1 MKGVSIMN
9 EVLKGIDWSQAIST
23 LWTVILLPIIT
34 YIGTQVANYAK
45 AKKIDKYTDILYQ
58 NVVDAVKDVYQ
69 AYVENIKGT
78 ADWDNETKESM
89 KELAKTKT
97 IHALTTSIYQ
107 ALKTANNDFDEYL
120 DSLIETAI
128 YDLKRVNV

>member
-1 MKGVSIMN
+1 MN

-34 YIGTQVANYAK
+34 YIGTQAANYAK

-107 ALKTANNDFDEYL
+107 ALKTANNDFDKYL

>member
-1 MKGVSIMN
+1 MN

-58 NVVDAVKDVYQ
+58 NVINVVKDVYQ

-107 ALKTANNDFDEYL
+107 ALKTANSDFDEYL

>member
-1 MKGVSIMN
+1 MN

>member
-34 YIGTQVANYAK
+34 YIGTQAANYAK

>member
-1 MKGVSIMN
+1 MN
-9 EVLKGIDWSQAIST
+9 EVLKGIDWPQVIST
-23 LWTVILLPIIT
+23 IWTVVLLPIIT
-34 YIGTQVANYAK
+34 YIGTQVADYAK

-69 AYVENIKGT
+69 AYVENVKGT
-78 ADWDNETKESM
+78 SGWDNETKESM

-107 ALKTANNDFDEYL
+107 SLKVVNSDFDEYL

-128 YDLKRVNV
+128 YDLKRLNV

>member
-1 MKGVSIMN
+1 MN

-34 YIGTQVANYAK
+34 YIGTQAANYAK

-120 DSLIETAI
+120 ETAI

>member
-1 MKGVSIMN
+1 MN

-34 YIGTQVANYAK
+34 YIGTQAANYAK